1 MYITK
6 KQLEKEIMQAYKDS
20 NKIVTIKPLLFTI
33 AIIGI
38 IILVAALLPV
48 FISLLLLWL
57 IYMPLSIIDS
67 FSVRLWRRFK

>member
-20 NKIVTIKPLLFTI
+20 NKIVVIKPILATF

-38 IILVAALLPV
+38 IILITTLIPV
-48 FISLLLLWL
+48 FISWVLLWI

-67 FSVRLWRRFK
+67 FIVRLWRRFK